1 MEVPK
6 RAIKFS
12 ANDSFTPFYQNL
24 FSTPTLT
31 QPLAILTGASAGA
44 TESLVVVPFELLKI
58 RLQDKTSASRYTG
71 LLDCSVKVVR
81 QEGPLA
87 LYNGFEATLWRHIVW
102 NAGYFGCIFQVRA
115 QLSAPATSSN
125 PTRQKMGNDLIAGFV
140 GGVVGTTFNTPL
152 DVVKSRIQSVA
163 KTPGVRQKYAW
174 AWPSLGVVAREEGF
188 RALYKGRA
196 REAARTVPYVRIK
209 WYTSFIELTVSS
221 DTRERPYECPTCKK
235 HFSRSDVLFRHCKG
249 HAQNAMNRMK
259 SNEQQTSP
267 DQQDFRHN
275 SLDESQ
281 TTRPSAP
288 RNGNGPTP
296 GPTPVI
302 REEHAFSPMVQRR
315 DSQVL
320 QVNGNQY
327 NTHLSP
333 PLHTRQTSSRLQP
346 PSPGEDRIEALINAA
361 QHLEPGTDTPWRS
374 PSPMIM
380 ARPDNTQMSNRNPHE
395 SMGPP
400 IDPAME
406 ALTFSP
412 AAHVSSLDQWAFEL
426 VQSNNPVPNRTPADA
441 LQTWLFPLEADMQ
454 TPHGSHHLGVDGFFD
469 PETFRPIPGNEPSPS
484 GSSVSI
490 ASRVPRERFQRVQS
504 CWPSRSRRSSRLMPD
519 LWQSLIASECSNILS
534 EVGAGAVET
543 PMSERERRNSRW
555 GLDEECRSRLQSAM
569 DNMPLPNQSRS
580 ESYGDTASSSGDAAA
595 SPSVESV
602 QFPPAEIL
610 DIALEMY
617 LYYFH
622 PTLPIIHIP
631 TFSARNAPRPLLLCM
646 CLIGLSILGT
656 AGAAKFVTRTF
667 PAVLQLATTELH
679 TLQTT
684 DHPPHRQ
691 MCIIATSLLALN
703 LASITGRKSRI
714 AQAEK
719 MYGELIGFAQSQ
731 GLFSANEGVKID
743 PLLDETIDID
753 AKWKAWSKIE
763 CTKRVIFG
771 LIEADCWWAS
781 YLSACP
787 MIRPE
792 TVQMLPPSDYALYH
806 VNSAAKWFRLV
817 QRGARIQA
825 NRITP
830 SFHPTPGLKLDA
842 SSFRSLL
849 TLLLL
854 RIYES
859 NDRLAPATSNQ
870 KQLEPWRIYMEDP
883 RSRDIL
889 PLLVNLSSSSVD
901 ALRTADLNSAV
912 LWHASCMVLGA
923 NIRYFELAAGRSGP
937 EPAVNALEDI
947 SAWSQT
953 PSARRSVL
961 HAAHI
966 YKLLFDRKVSDIVN
980 PHSVVSLFRAALVL
994 GLYIFTVPPIQN
1006 GSMNDNCLEL
1016 LDLVDWMSIGRLGF
1030 IDTPQSPVPFG
1041 DASLVVKFI
1050 RHGGPFSITGV
1061 TLDGGYL
1068 AARRTL
1074 LHCADLMEG
1083 LWGRG

>member
-1 MEVPK
+1 MALKQCSMCDRTFTKLEHVK
-6 RAIKFS
+6 RHERS
-12 ANDSFTPFYQNL
+12 
-24 FSTPTLT
+24 
-31 QPLAILTGASAGA
+31 
-44 TESLVVVPFELLKI
+44 
-58 RLQDKTSASRYTG
+58 
-71 LLDCSVKVVR
+71 
-81 QEGPLA
+81 
-87 LYNGFEATLWRHIVW
+87 H
-102 NAGYFGCIFQVRA
+102 
-115 QLSAPATSSN
+115 
-125 PTRQKMGNDLIAGFV
+125 
-140 GGVVGTTFNTPL
+140 
-152 DVVKSRIQSVA
+152 
-163 KTPGVRQKYAW
+163 
-174 AWPSLGVVAREEGF
+174 
-188 RALYKGRA
+188 
-196 REAARTVPYVRIK
+196 
-209 WYTSFIELTVSS
+209 
-221 DTRERPYECPTCKK
+221 TRERPYECPTCKK

-259 SNEQQTSP
+259 SNEQQTSA

-281 TTRPSAP
+281 TTRLSAP
-288 RNGNGPTP
+288 RNRNGPTP

-302 REEHAFSPMVQRR
+302 REEHAFSPMSQRR

-327 NTHLSP
+327 NAHLSP

-361 QHLEPGTDTPWRS
+361 HHLEPGTDTPWRS

-441 LQTWLFPLEADMQ
+441 LQTWLFPLEPDMQ
-454 TPHGSHHLGVDGFFD
+454 TPHGSHQLGVDGFFD

-504 CWPSRSRRSSRLMPD
+504 CWPSRSRKSSRLMPD
-519 LWQSLIASECSNILS
+519 LWQSLIASDCSNILS
-534 EVGAGAVET
+534 EVGAGCVET

-569 DNMPLPNQSRS
+569 DNMPLPNLSRS

-595 SPSVESV
+595 SPSVEGV

-631 TFSARNAPRPLLLCM
+631 TFSAKNAPRPLLLY
-646 CLIGLSILGT
+646 
-656 AGAAKFVTRTF
+656 
-667 PAVLQLATTELH
+667 
-679 TLQTT
+679 
-684 DHPPHRQ
+684 HPPHRQ
-691 MCIIATSLLALN
+691 MCIIATGLLALN

-743 PLLDETIDID
+743 PLLDEMIDID

-792 TVQMLPPSDYALYH
+792 TVQMLPPSEYALYH
-806 VNSAAKWFRLV
+806 VNSAAKWFHLV

-854 RIYES
+854 RIYDS
-859 NDRLAPATSNQ
+859 NDRLAPATGNQ

-889 PLLVNLSSSSVD
+889 PLLVNLSSSSID

-1006 GSMNDNCLEL
+1006 GSMDDNCLEL
-1016 LDLVDWMSIGRLGF
+1016 LDIVDWMSIGRLGF
-1030 IDTPQSPVPFG
+1030 IDTPQSPIPFG

-1083 LWGRG
+1083 MGRWKSRTFSQILHIMSDDLTDYNGHDDGDEVRDGEGDMDDGGVQR